1 MKQFS
6 CGDVVPGCT
15 AKFTYATQE
24 EILEAV
30 AVHASDAHGIR
41 EVTPELVSAVSSH
54 IQEVPAS

>member
-15 AKFTYATQE
+15 ATFTYATQE

-30 AVHASDAHGIR
+30 AMHADDAHGIKQ
-41 EVTPELVSAVSSH
+41 VTPELVSMVCAH
-54 IQEVPAS
+54 IQEISVS